1 MEMAQKNARD
11 ELVQFLDEKV
21 FDPIL
26 DKSEADFSSEDQKE
40 KFRDVRRSTESEK
53 HRFHDEYTSAQDV
66 KDNYLS
72 DLSSNTGKKK
82 DEELEDLGLPKLPD
96 VRDEFME
103 LCDKL
108 GVK

>member
-1 MEMAQKNARD
+1 MAQKDARD
-11 ELVQFLDEKV
+11 KLVQFLDERV
-21 FDPIL
+21 FDPIP
-26 DKSEADFSSEDQKE
+26 DKSEGDFSSEDRKE

-53 HRFHDEYTSAQDV
+53 HRFHDEYPSARDV

-72 DLSSNTGKKK
+72 DLSSSTGKAK
-82 DEELEDLGLPKLPD
+82 DRELEDLGLPKLPD